1 MIAIPNVS
9 TDDVVF
15 DNLSKDERSRFYV
28 LYELG
33 WADLHVEES
42 DRDTSVYIS
51 KDGFDIGGEGS
62 YTYLILGSY
71 DDENGEQIYY
81 GHLTNNPDTYAYWKH
96 LSEEQGN

>member
-1 MIAIPNVS
+1 MANIPSVS
-9 TDDVVF
+9 KDDVVI
-15 DNLSKDERSRFYV
+15 DNLSKDEQNRFHV

-33 WADLHVEES
+33 WANLHIKES
-42 DRDTSVYIS
+42 DRDASVYIS
-51 KDGFDIGGEGS
+51 QEGFDIGGEGY

-81 GHLTNNPDTYAYWKH
+81 AHLTNNPDTYEYWKH